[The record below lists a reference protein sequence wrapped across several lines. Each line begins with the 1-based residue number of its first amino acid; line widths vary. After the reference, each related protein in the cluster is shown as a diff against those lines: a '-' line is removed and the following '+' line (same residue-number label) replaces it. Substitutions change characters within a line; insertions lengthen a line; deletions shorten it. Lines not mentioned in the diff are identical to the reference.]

1 MPVQYLLR
9 TASTPPRRVLSNS
22 FGFGGTNCSL
32 ILGVRMSS
40 MKLTAYLDGIGLLG
54 PGLDNW
60 LAARPILAGAQ
71 PYESRRPRRAR
82 AAVAAAGRT
91 PPHRPRDQGRAGRGA
106 GGCAGG
112 QLDARQLAAVFSS
125 SGADND
131 NCDALCKTLASER
144 PPASRRPASTTRCTT
159 PRPGYWGIA
168 SGAMTPATVLCAHD
182 GSFGAGLLEALTQV
196 AVEGWGTL
204 LVTYDMP
211 YPEPLHAKRPLP
223 AAFGIAL
230 ALTPERSA
238 RSLARIELSLV
249 DDEPDALAEPELEV
263 LRRAIPCARGLPL
276 LQAVARGTETRVV
289 LDYLAP
295 LSLAVM
301 IEPEHH
307 G

>member
-1 MPVQYLLR
+1 
-9 TASTPPRRVLSNS
+9 
-22 FGFGGTNCSL
+22 
-32 ILGVRMSS
+32 
-40 MKLTAYLDGIGLLG
+40 MKLIAYLDGIGLVG

-60 LAARPILAGAQ
+60 LAARPILTGAI
-71 PYESRRPRRAR
+71 PYESRPLTVAAPPSLPPAERRRTGLAIKV
-82 AAVAAAGRT
+82 ALAVAQEAVAV
-91 PPHRPRDQGRAGRGA
+91 
-106 GGCAGG
+106 G

-131 NCDALCKTLASER
+131 NCDAICKTLASDDR
-144 PPASRRPASTTRCTT
+144 SISPTRFHNSVHNAPA
-159 PRPGYWGIA
+159 GYWGIA

-211 YPEPLHAKRPLP
+211 YPDPLHAKRPLP

-230 ALTPERSA
+230 ALMPERSA
-238 RSLARIELSLV
+238 HSLARIELSLS
-249 DDEPDALAEPELEV
+249 EAAPDALAEPGLEA

-295 LSLAVM
+295 LSLAIM
-301 IEPEHH
+301 IEPEHR